1 MNELANISREQQKLK
16 FVYRSSPIF
25 RESDKEAIK
34 AWESRAF
41 DTMLIFCKLYLN
53 EEGKRG
59 LGYVIVYEDG
69 WQYGS
74 FQAHLGNSE
83 IKEACLKGL
92 FEVLSYA
99 SELKARKVIIWSE
112 NKTFLEQVCDDNIR
126 RKKKLADLMAS
137 FEQVSISGLNGL
149 DIENIDKLRDSADSS
164 AKLGSK
170 SKSKHKFK
178 VLMTVSEKEESG
190 QQVKW
195 REEQIVSIMA
205 EAICRHAK
213 RPTDVK
219 ISDAENELKELERN
233 KDEAVDYQARK
244 EEFLKTLESLR
255 EIKKKEEARKAALA
269 EAKPE
274 TAPVSPN
281 VKAQV
286 NQALV
291 NRGICFSC
299 EKSIEKAW
307 KFCPFCATSLVNISQ

>member
-1 MNELANISREQQKLK
+1 MNELANISQEQQKLK

-25 RESDKEAIK
+25 RESDKEAIE

-74 FQAHLGNSE
+74 FQAHLGNLE
-83 IKEACLKGL
+83 IKEASLKGL

-99 SELKARKVIIWSE
+99 SELKARKIIIWSE
-112 NKTFLEQVCDDNIR
+112 NKVFLEQLCDESIK
-126 RKKKLADLMAS
+126 RKKNLAELVAS
-137 FEQVSISGLNGL
+137 FEQVSISDLSGI
-149 DIENIDKLRDSADSS
+149 DIENIDKLRDSALSS

-178 VLMTVSEKEESG
+178 VLMTVSEKKESK
-190 QQVKW
+190 QEIKW
-195 REEQIVSIMA
+195 REEQITSILA
-205 EAICRHAK
+205 ESLCRHAR

-219 ISDAENELKELERN
+219 ISDSENELKELERN
-233 KDEAVDYQARK
+233 KNEAVDYEAKK
-244 EEFLKTLESLR
+244 EEFLKKLESLQ
-255 EIKKKEEARKAALA
+255 EIKKKEDARKVALA

-274 TAPVSPN
+274 IAPPKPD
-281 VKAQV
+281 VKDQV
-286 NQALV
+286 NQTLV
-291 NRGICFSC
+291 NHGICFSC
-299 EKSIEKAW
+299 GKSIENTW
-307 KFCPFCATSLVNISQ
+307 KFCPFCAVNLVNVSQ